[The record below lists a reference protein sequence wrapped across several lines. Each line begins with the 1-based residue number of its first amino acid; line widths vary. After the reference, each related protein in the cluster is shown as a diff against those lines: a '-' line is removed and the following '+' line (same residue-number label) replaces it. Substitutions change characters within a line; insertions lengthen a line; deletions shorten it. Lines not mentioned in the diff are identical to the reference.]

1 MYLAFRVY
9 VKSDSFVIDK
19 AKDVAIYRKVY
30 LLASQ
35 EVR

>member
-30 LLASQ
+30 LFVNA
-35 EVR
+35 